1 MAANLHLEE
10 SEIAA
15 ALRQAGG
22 VKRKAAE
29 ILGTTPVTIS
39 HYMAKFP
46 RLHKV
51 VERAKAERRE
61 VAERNRRQKERRWG
75 AGMSG
80 LLNPR
85 QRRFVEEYLVGL
97 NAKQSAIKAGYGG
110 TPESAAQYAV
120 ELMKKPHVKAAIQE
134 GMRERSI
141 RTGIDQDLVVRALSQ
156 VAFSNIKDFVD
167 WVAFSVPTDFID
179 QGPGGIIIK
188 PLDEIDVDKLSAIA
202 ELSSNGGRRKIRLH
216 DKLKALELLGKHLG
230 MFGPKP
236 PEVSP
241 GIEIDAETIRARML
255 AKLKQAQEASRNA
268 RSSSFL
274 ARGKFLL

>member
-10 SEIAA
+10 SEIAV

-51 VERAKAERRE
+51 VERTKAERRE
-61 VAERNRRQKERRWG
+61 VAERNRKEKERRWG

-85 QRRFVEEYLVGL
+85 QRRFVDEYLVSL
-97 NAKQSAIKAGYGG
+97 NAKQAAIKAGYGG

-134 GMRERSI
+134 EVRERSI
-141 RTGIDQDLVVRALSQ
+141 RTGIDQDLVVKALSR
-156 VAFSNIKDFVD
+156 VAFSILTDFVAWD
-167 WVAFSVPTDFID
+167 SAGVRVKSS
-179 QGPGGIIIK
+179 
-188 PLDEIDVDKLSAIA
+188 DEIDVNQHPVIS
-202 ELSSNGGRRKIRLH
+202 ELIHNGGRFKIRMH

-230 MFGPKP
+230 MFGPKA

-241 GIEIDAETIRARML
+241 GIEIDTETIRARML
-255 AKLKQAQEASRNA
+255 AKLKQAQEASRNTSGGPPSGA
-268 RSSSFL
+268 EASEASL
-274 ARGKFLL
+274 